1 MRLPDEEFATLLEMV
16 LSPWMDGNR
25 DAWWDGVV
33 RWVRAATVAALGVE
47 NAVVGVDA
55 ARMRPWGV
63 TAPVLAGT
71 SRLVF
76 KATEPKRAFEGPLTE
91 VIGTRWPALA
101 PRLHAL
107 HDEHQ
112 WMLQAHHGEPI
123 RDSLPVAEQVTAISS
138 FLSDYGEMQASTVA
152 MVDGWI
158 AAGVP
163 DRRVSVLPDQFE
175 SFLMRP
181 RFESELRASCIAR
194 LPALRRA
201 CSVLSETN
209 SPDALEHA
217 DVHGTN
223 VLTADGHHV
232 LIDWGDCCATHPFT
246 ALFVPIRFVAASLPS
261 GERPQA
267 ARRLRDAYLEPWGG
281 PSREN
286 LDRLSRASVVAP
298 IVRVLSLASEPDGE
312 AEIAALLRR
321 WATDLAQAP
330 RVS

>member
-1 MRLPDEEFATLLEMV
+1 MRLPEEELATLLEMV

-47 NAVVGVDA
+47 NAVVGVAA
-55 ARMRPWGV
+55 ARVRPRGV
-63 TAPVLAGT
+63 TAPVLADM

-76 KATEPKRAFEGPLTE
+76 KATEPKRAFEGPLTA

-107 HDEHQ
+107 HDEHR
-112 WMLQAHHGEPI
+112 HGEPI
-123 RDSLPVAEQVTAISS
+123 RDSLPVAEHVTAISS
-138 FLSDYGEMQASTVA
+138 FLSDYGEMQASTTA

-181 RFESELRASCIAR
+181 GLESGLRASCIAR
-194 LPALRRA
+194 LPVLRRA

-209 SPDALEHA
+209 PPDALEHA

-246 ALFVPIRFVAASLPS
+246 ALFVPLRFVAASLPS
-261 GERPQA
+261 AEHPQA
-267 ARRLRDAYLEPWGG
+267 ARCLRDAYLEPWGG